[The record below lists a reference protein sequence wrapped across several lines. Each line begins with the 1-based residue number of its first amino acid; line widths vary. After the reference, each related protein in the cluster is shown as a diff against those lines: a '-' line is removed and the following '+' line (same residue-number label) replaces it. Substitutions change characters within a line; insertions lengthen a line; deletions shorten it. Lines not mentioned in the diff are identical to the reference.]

1 MFAPAPNESHIK
13 FQAVEILGME
23 MATDFP
29 STFSEESCIK
39 MVGYDLTANAAN
51 RLYAKTG
58 LNAAD
63 IDVIELHDCFSAN
76 ELITYEAL
84 GLCPEGKTLQ
94 TICR

>member
-1 MFAPAPNESHIK
+1 
-13 FQAVEILGME
+13 ME

-58 LNAAD
+58 LKAAD
-63 IDVIELHDCFSAN
+63 MDVIELHDCFSAN
-76 ELITYEAL
+76 ELVIYFNFL
-84 GLCPEGKTLQ
+84 LKLNNNFDYFPNKLYMYSQ
-94 TICR
+94 TCVQRPSMEQK